1 MANKQQTR
9 HADFIAQSER
19 LLVSLLA
26 NISNLPHLE
35 APRAKLQAL
44 VEEFRTLVTQQDL
57 HAASKQQVS
66 QRLKTLLADG
76 KKLATFLRTGVKEH
90 FGNRNEKLVEFGVQP
105 FRRAKKGPTVAK
117 PPVPTP
123 PPGPAPQPG
132 PTPQPPGPVT
142 QPPGTGTP
150 TPKP

>member
-1 MANKQQTR
+1 MTNKQQTR
-9 HADFIAQSER
+9 YADFITQWER
-19 LLVSLLA
+19 ILVSLLA
-26 NISNLPHLE
+26 NIAELPHLE

-44 VEEFRTLVTQQDL
+44 LEEVRTLVTQQDL
-57 HAASKQQVS
+57 HAASKQQIS

-105 FRRAKKGPTVAK
+105 FRRVKVVK
-117 PPVPTP
+117 PVPT
-123 PPGPAPQPG
+123 PAPQPG
-132 PTPQPPGPVT
+132 PVAQPPGPVAST
-142 QPPGTGTP
+142 S